1 LATQNGFR
9 GTRLINKLLIF
20 RALTHMIVN
29 TLHGFKGTY
38 LGTLPPPN
46 FIISSS
52 SSSHDRLKLLC
63 RLILL
68 PTFTTLAV
76 AKLIVGDST
85 RASRFKLNQLI
96 SAAPAST
103 MEGIDNH
110 WDELLHD
117 SFQYSVDT
125 LGHPESISAL
135 HAYDFELGT
144 QFWGSQT
151 VFLRS

>member
-1 LATQNGFR
+1 LS
-9 GTRLINKLLIF
+9 IDS
-20 RALTHMIVN
+20 
-29 TLHGFKGTY
+29 
-38 LGTLPPPN
+38 PPN
-46 FIISSS
+46 VY
-52 SSSHDRLKLLC
+52 HPPC
-63 RLILL
+63 CQ
-68 PTFTTLAV
+68 
-76 AKLIVGDST
+76 LIVGDYT

-117 SFQYSVDT
+117 TFQYSVDT

>member
-1 LATQNGFR
+1 
-9 GTRLINKLLIF
+9 
-20 RALTHMIVN
+20 
-29 TLHGFKGTY
+29 
-38 LGTLPPPN
+38 
-46 FIISSS
+46 
-52 SSSHDRLKLLC
+52 
-63 RLILL
+63 
-68 PTFTTLAV
+68 
-76 AKLIVGDST
+76 
-85 RASRFKLNQLI
+85 
-96 SAAPAST
+96 